1 MPWYTHSIWLIASS
15 KARDK
20 VMYSMLQESDH
31 LGCETHL
38 GNPLETHAAVYTE
51 VGKISNCICIAT
63 WKRRI
68 SKRWERGMDT
78 HIFISM
84 RTRGVGGGAVN
95 RVAGILRR
103 VRANAGI
110 LALVFPKDT
119 LGIGGHL
126 KGTAS
131 TGLSSSSGQASP
143 VLPLCP
149 CTWGQALCWAW
160 EHWYWENFSKPDPVK
175 GIPQSL
181 WHAWF
186 VGNGYSYNY

>member
-1 MPWYTHSIWLIASS
+1 MRLTASNM
-15 KARDK
+15 ARDEAI
-20 VMYSMLQESDH
+20 YSILQESDH
-31 LGCETHL
+31 FRCKIHL
-38 GNPLETHAAVYTE
+38 GSPVETQTVVSHRDRR
-51 VGKISNCICIAT
+51 ILDCICIAT
-63 WKRRI
+63 WKRRV

-84 RTRGVGGGAVN
+84 RTRGVGCGAVN

-110 LALVFPKDT
+110 LALVFPEDT

-143 VLPLCP
+143 VLTLFP
-149 CTWGQALCWAW
+149 CTWGQALCWAQ
-160 EHWYWENFSKPDPVK
+160 EDCFWENFGKSDPVRD
-175 GIPQSL
+175 ISHSL